1 MGTLHIGCEKED
13 MAEVV
18 LMPGDPLRAKY
29 IAENFL
35 TDYKQINTIRN
46 MFGYTGY
53 YKGKKVTIM
62 ASGMGIPSMG
72 IYSYELYK
80 FFDVKKII
88 RIGTCGSDKKEVK
101 VGDIV
106 LADSAYSISTFGE
119 VVKPGAGNIME
130 ASKDLTN
137 MISNKALEINLD
149 IKRGMI
155 YTSDVFD
162 VYIDT
167 SKIINGK
174 DVLVSEMETYGLFII
189 ASLLNKEAASVLTV
203 VDSKFEDKIISSED
217 REKSLNDMI
226 KLVLEAILS

>member
-1 MGTLHIGCEKED
+1 MGTMHIGCDKED

-29 IAENFL
+29 IAEHFL
-35 TDYKQINTIRN
+35 TEYKLINTIRN

-53 YKGKKVTIM
+53 YQGKKVTVI

-88 RIGTCGSDKKEVK
+88 RIGTCGSDKEEIK
-101 VGDIV
+101 VGDII

-119 VVKPGAGNIME
+119 VVKPGASNIME
-130 ASKDLTN
+130 ASKELTN
-137 MISNKALEINLD
+137 MIGNKALEINLN

-167 SKIINGK
+167 SKIIADK

-189 ASLLNKEAASVLTV
+189 ASILNREAASVLTV
-203 VDSKFEDKIISSED
+203 VDSKFEDRVISPED

-226 KLVLEAILS
+226 KLVLEAI